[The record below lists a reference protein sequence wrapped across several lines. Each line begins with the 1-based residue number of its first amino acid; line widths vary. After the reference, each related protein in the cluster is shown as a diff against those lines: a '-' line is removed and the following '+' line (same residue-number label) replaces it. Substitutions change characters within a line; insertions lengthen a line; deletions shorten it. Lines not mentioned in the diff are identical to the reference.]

1 MTKKKDARFKGL
13 TNEELIMIYYRF
25 DKHLS
30 GLNENLDKK
39 MISKNVDTPLGN
51 GIAMISVPDS
61 HIKQFKETQYYTLL
75 NSIVDKLKPIVELI
89 EDCDQSVKELVE
101 QVK

>member
-1 MTKKKDARFKGL
+1 
-13 TNEELIMIYYRF
+13 
-25 DKHLS
+25 
-30 GLNENLDKK
+30 
-39 MISKNVDTPLGN
+39 MISKNIDTPLGN

-61 HIKQFKETQYYTLL
+61 HIQQFKETQYYTLL

-89 EDCDQSVKELVE
+89 EECDQSFKELVE